1 MRRKLAGMS
10 PMKRALACFLLLVMP
25 LSADERPVF
34 YPFDVT
40 LGGTKAEMKEGNEL
54 FAEVSKPVAADAV
67 LALEKVVP
75 MLIVNAFP
83 CKEDGTVEEA
93 QATGIYFANNAKEV
107 KLDATM
113 DKKKLPP
120 GTYLA
125 NIVAEGKTSRIVFTI
140 AAPDAK
146 PKVDFSKI
154 LGFLKKKAG
163 N

>member
-1 MRRKLAGMS
+1 
-10 PMKRALACFLLLVMP
+10 MKRALACFLLLVMP
-25 LSADERPVF
+25 LLAEERPVF

-54 FAEVSKPVAADAV
+54 FAEVPKPVAADAV

-83 CKEDGTVEEA
+83 CKDDGTVEEA
-93 QATGIYFANNAKEV
+93 QAAAIYFANNVKEV

-146 PKVDFSKI
+146 PKVDFSKV

-163 N
+163 GE

>member
-1 MRRKLAGMS
+1 
-10 PMKRALACFLLLVMP
+10 MKSALACLLLLIGP
-25 LSADERPVF
+25 LAADERPVT

-40 LGGTKAEMKEGNEL
+40 LGGTKAEMKAGNEL

-67 LALEKVVP
+67 LALEKAVP
-75 MLIVNAFP
+75 MLIVNAFA

-93 QATGIYFANNAKEV
+93 QAVGIYFANNVKEV

-125 NIVAEGKTSRIVFTI
+125 NIVADGKTSRIVFTI

-163 N
+163 GE

>member
-1 MRRKLAGMS
+1 MKSSLAILFC
-10 PMKRALACFLLLVMP
+10 LAAP
-25 LSADERPVF
+25 LIAADRETF
-34 YPFDVT
+34 YPFDIT
-40 LGGTKAEMKEGNEL
+40 LGGTKAEMKAGNEL
-54 FAEVSKPVAADAV
+54 FAEVSHPVTADAV
-67 LALEKVVP
+67 LALEKEVP

-83 CKEDGTVEEA
+83 CKEDGTVEDA
-93 QATGIYFANNAKEV
+93 QATAVIFANNVKEV

-125 NIVAEGKTSRIVFTI
+125 NVVAEGKTSRIVFTV

-146 PKVDFSKI
+146 PKIDFSKV

-163 N
+163 Q

>member
-1 MRRKLAGMS
+1 MVRGL
-10 PMKRALACFLLLVMP
+10 FLLFCGLAP
-25 LSADERPVF
+25 LQAQDRSTF

-40 LGGTKAEMKEGNEL
+40 LGGTKAEMRAGNEI
-54 FAEVSKPVAADAV
+54 FAEVPKPVAADAV

-83 CKEDGTVEEA
+83 CKEDGTVEDA
-93 QATGIYFANNAKEV
+93 QAVGIYFANNVKEV

-125 NIVAEGKTSRIVFTI
+125 NVVADGKTSRIVFTI

>member
-1 MRRKLAGMS
+1 MKSSLALLFC
-10 PMKRALACFLLLVMP
+10 LAAP
-25 LSADERPVF
+25 LIAEDRPTF
-34 YPFDVT
+34 YPFDIT
-40 LGGTKAEMKEGNEL
+40 LGGTKAEMKAGNDL
-54 FAEVSKPVAADAV
+54 FAEVPKAVADDAV
-67 LALEKVVP
+67 LALEKQVP

-93 QATGIYFANNAKEV
+93 QAVGIIFANNVKEV

-113 DKKKLPP
+113 DKKKLKP

-125 NIVAEGKTSRIVFTI
+125 NVVADGKTSRIVFTV

-146 PKVDFSKI
+146 PKVDFSKV

-163 N
+163 GE

>member
-1 MRRKLAGMS
+1 MKSPLAILFC
-10 PMKRALACFLLLVMP
+10 LAAP
-25 LSADERPVF
+25 LMAVDRESF
-34 YPFDVT
+34 YPFDIT
-40 LGGTKAEMKEGNEL
+40 LGGTKAEMKPGNEL

-67 LALEKVVP
+67 LALEKEVP

-83 CKEDGTVEEA
+83 CKEDGTVEDA
-93 QATGIYFANNAKEV
+93 QAAAVIFANNVKEV

-125 NIVAEGKTSRIVFTI
+125 NVVAEGKTSRIVFTV

-146 PKVDFSKI
+146 PKIDFSKV

-163 N
+163 GE

>member
-1 MRRKLAGMS
+1 MKSPLALLFC
-10 PMKRALACFLLLVMP
+10 LAAP
-25 LSADERPVF
+25 LIAADRETF
-34 YPFDVT
+34 YPFDIT
-40 LGGTKAEMKEGNEL
+40 LGGAKAEMKPGNEL
-54 FAEVSKPVAADAV
+54 FAEVPKAVTDDAV
-67 LALEKVVP
+67 LALEKEVP

-93 QATGIYFANNAKEV
+93 QPAAIIFANNVKEV

-113 DKKKLPP
+113 DKKKLKP

-125 NIVAEGKTSRIVFTI
+125 NVVAENKTSRIVFTV

-154 LGFLKKKAG
+154 LGFLKRKAG
-163 N
+163 GE